1 MYNAL
6 LNFILIFIQGDL
18 VIMKKIFSMILG
30 LSVFGIST
38 MFNVFASPRTWRK
51 FEPWEDLL
59 IKEFVQEN
67 GTGDWTKI
75 PSRLKENGRTP
86 RQCRE
91 RYEMHLKETD
101 GEKVPWTEE
110 HDRLL
115 EEKVQRYGHNWKIIS
130 QFFPGYT
137 PIQIQYKYRAIDDRK
152 WGQPYHRFEPE
163 EDQQIIQY
171 VDENGTGDW
180 KVIANQLGVTV
191 KQCSGRYHKNLKKV
205 PGPQVLWTEEQ
216 DKLLDDYIQEYG
228 PSWTMF
234 TEFFPGYS
242 VNDLMQKGL
251 HHYPPRPP
259 QPPRKRHMLIGD
271 PRMLRIRRMPV
282 EICRMVGENEPL
294 YAVYI
299 KEEQ

>member
-1 MYNAL
+1 MHNAL

-137 PIQIQYKYRAIDDRK
+137 PVQIHNRYNFLTR
-152 WGQPYHRFEPE
+152 YHIRYTPD
-163 EDQQIIQY
+163 EDQLIVQHVQEHGERNWKIIAEILKRTEMSVY
-171 VDENGTGDW
+171 TRGLNS
-180 KVIANQLGVTV
+180 L
-191 KQCSGRYHKNLKKV
+191 LKK
-205 PGPQVLWTEEQ
+205 G
-216 DKLLDDYIQEYG
+216 K
-228 PSWTMF
+228 F
-234 TEFFPGYS
+234 TY
-242 VNDLMQKGL
+242 
-251 HHYPPRPP
+251 
-259 QPPRKRHMLIGD
+259 
-271 PRMLRIRRMPV
+271 
-282 EICRMVGENEPL
+282 
-294 YAVYI
+294 
-299 KEEQ
+299 KEK